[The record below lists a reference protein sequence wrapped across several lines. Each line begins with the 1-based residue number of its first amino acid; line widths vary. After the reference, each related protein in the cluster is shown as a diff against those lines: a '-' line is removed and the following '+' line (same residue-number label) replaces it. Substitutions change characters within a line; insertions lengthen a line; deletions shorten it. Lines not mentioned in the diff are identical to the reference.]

1 MPYVIPLNSDSPST
15 SEVSIGS
22 QRYIIRTYFNSIG
35 SQWFVDIFNEDE
47 EPLLYGIP
55 LNTKYQN
62 LLIGNGDLFKGI
74 KLVVGTT
81 SGENRTPNS
90 LGNTA
95 YVLVYTESEESP
107 IKLEDANNG

>member
-35 SQWFVDIFNEDE
+35 SQWFVDILNSDE
-47 EPLLYGIP
+47 EPLLYGVP
-55 LNTKYQN
+55 LSVGYQN
-62 LLIGNGDLFKGI
+62 LLIGNGDLFEGI

-81 SGENRTPNS
+81 SGENRTSDS

-95 YVLVYTESEESP
+95 YVLVYTEDEESP
-107 IKLEDANNG
+107 IKLEGITDE